1 MKVSIVYR
9 SQNIRNKNIREKKGK
24 TPIPSIYCMPTQK
37 KKEKKKLI
45 IIAKQL

>member
-9 SQNIRNKNIREKKGK
+9 SQNTTNKNIREKREN
-24 TPIPSIYCMPTQK
+24 TYSINILHAHSK

-45 IIAKQL
+45 TIAKQL

>member
-24 TPIPSIYCMPTQK
+24 HLFHQYIACPLK

-45 IIAKQL
+45 TIAKL